1 MEDGV
6 NVPGRGEV
14 ELGSHWG
21 YELRNGK
28 GAVTFWGKFDCP
40 VGYGEVLP
48 F

>member
-1 MEDGV
+1 MEDGM

-21 YELRNGK
+21 NEFRNGK
-28 GAVTFWGKFDCP
+28 GTVTFRGQLGCS